1 MSAEKKP
8 RATSAVFE
16 LYAAGLARDRALPAG
31 EKSDALSKAMS
42 DLAARG
48 AAGWPK
54 RGTLYTRSLP
64 PGCAQCL
71 KGQGS
76 NLCLT
81 TLCTR
86 ECFFCFNPKPRAEG
100 LSVHGKAVSD
110 ESEIAGILAEHD
122 VASVGLSGG
131 EPLLDP
137 ERTLRIVRL
146 LRARFGKGLR
156 IDLYT
161 NGDLFTPELLVRLR
175 QAGVDG
181 LRINLAANGYDL
193 TPVKLALGKIED
205 VTVELPVIPQ
215 HKESLKRV
223 VRELDEAGAAHLI
236 LHELFASAQNIDALG
251 DRGCRAADGQYDKLT
266 WSGVAESGELALE
279 IMRYALDNTKT
290 LSVYYCSCATQQWI
304 AENALARA
312 KKDSP

>member
-1 MSAEKKP
+1 MPPAVKKKP
-8 RATSAVFE
+8 RETSAVFE
-16 LYAAGLARDRALPAG
+16 LYAAGLARDEALPAG
-31 EKSDALSKAMS
+31 AQAPPAQALK

-48 AAGWPK
+48 AKGWPEH
-54 RGTLYTRSLP
+54 GTLYTRSLP

-110 ESEIAGILAEHD
+110 ESEIAGILSEHD
-122 VASVGLSGG
+122 IASVGLSGG
-131 EPLLDP
+131 EPLMNP

-161 NGDLFTPELLVRLR
+161 NGDLLSEELLARLSS
-175 QAGVDG
+175 AGVDG
-181 LRINLAANGYDL
+181 LRLNLAANGYDL
-193 TPVKLALGKIED
+193 TPVKLALGKIRD
-205 VTVELPVIPQ
+205 VTVEMPTIPG
-215 HKESLKRV
+215 HRESLKRL
-223 VRELDEAGAAHLI
+223 VRELDEAGAGHLI
-236 LHELFASAQNIDALG
+236 LHELFASAQNMDALIK
-251 DRGCRAADGQYDKLT
+251 RGCEAAPGEYDKLT
-266 WSGVAESGELALE
+266 WSGVAASGELALE
-279 IMRYALDNTKT
+279 IMRYAQDNAKNL
-290 LSVYYCSCATQQWI
+290 LSIFCF
-304 AENALARA
+304 LARRV
-312 KKDSP
+312 